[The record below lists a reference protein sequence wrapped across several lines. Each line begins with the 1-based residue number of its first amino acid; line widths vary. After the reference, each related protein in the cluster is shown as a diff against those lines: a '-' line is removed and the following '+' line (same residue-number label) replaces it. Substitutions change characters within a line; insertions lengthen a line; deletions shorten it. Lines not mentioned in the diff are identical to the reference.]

1 MKKVLDYLID
11 CYVKNKPF
19 DHTKCLTTDLNKFL
33 DAHRISLGSL
43 DLKNKSEIFDF
54 VNDNE
59 LLFSKQGN
67 LDIKIR
73 CQFKNLA
80 IAFQHQA
87 WQIAGGEEP
96 ELSKVVDYIIK
107 NKVKFNEFVRYTMKD
122 GLYETGRKIL
132 PFSKIKFDD
141 VLYHFNEHFQ
151 CWHTEY
157 SIDAGAAL
165 VRLCDYFGIKV
176 KPLDKTPAD
185 WSVEEF
191 EFEEFADSAENKKKL
206 KEFARLFSKP
216 MNQWYSKKWCEIQ
229 DKQNDY

>member
-19 DHTKCLTTDLNKFL
+19 DYTKCSTTDLNKFL
-33 DAHRISLGSL
+33 DANSISFEEL
-43 DLKNKSEIFDF
+43 DLKTKSSIFDF
-54 VNDNE
+54 VHNNE
-59 LLFSKQGN
+59 LVFCKQEN

-80 IAFQHQA
+80 LAFQYP
-87 WQIAGGEEP
+87 EP
-96 ELSKVVDYIIK
+96 SKVVDYIIK

-122 GLYETGRKIL
+122 DLYATSLKIL

-151 CWHTEY
+151 SWDTED
-157 SIDAGAAL
+157 SITAGAAL

-191 EFEEFADSAENKKKL
+191 EFEEFADSAKNKKKL
-206 KEFARLFSKP
+206 KEFARLFSNP
-216 MNQWYSKKWCEIQ
+216 MNQWYGKKWCEI
-229 DKQNDY
+229 